1 MGDGS
6 SHMQVLQM
14 IEKGV
19 ITAEQ
24 GAGLLAALDESMLA
38 SKSIAARSTSPDGS
52 EPQWIRVRI
61 TDRYTSGKKVNVNI
75 PLQLVNVGLSLGAR
89 FGGEIEGVDL
99 GEIAEAIRH
108 GVRGKVFDGQLGDR
122 GERVEVFV
130 E

>member
-1 MGDGS
+1 M
-6 SHMQVLQM
+6 
-14 IEKGV
+14 
-19 ITAEQ
+19 
-24 GAGLLAALDESMLA
+24 
-38 SKSIAARSTSPDGS
+38 
-52 EPQWIRVRI
+52 RI